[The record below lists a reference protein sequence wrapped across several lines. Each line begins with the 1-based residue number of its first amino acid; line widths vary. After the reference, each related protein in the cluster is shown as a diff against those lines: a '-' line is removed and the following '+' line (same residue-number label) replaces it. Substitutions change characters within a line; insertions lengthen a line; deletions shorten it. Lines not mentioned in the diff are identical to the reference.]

1 MPASVATTI
10 RPEMGE
16 PSSPEDGTNLN
27 SSLQIDM
34 KLHMGDAVGNMSIS
48 PDNRDVVLASRKGL
62 LIIDLEAP
70 FNVPRFLPQGGTW
83 DVADVQWNPHPSH
96 NEYIVST
103 SSEKLLIWNL
113 LLGGRTSIEHV
124 LRSHFRAITDINW
137 HTIEPDIV
145 ISTGIDSWQWAWDLR
160 VVQKPIMGLC
170 AFGPGGTQVKW
181 NRVDGNILASSHSNE
196 ILIWDR
202 RKGSLPIQRI
212 KAHNAKIYGIDWAH
226 DRRNELVTCSLD
238 KTIKIWNTQ
247 TATPNIEIKTSYP
260 VWRARDLPFGQGVLS
275 LPQRGET
282 ALEMYAHE
290 DPTLPI
296 EKFEGHAD
304 VVKEFVW
311 RRGGVDNAEFQLITW
326 SKDKTLQFWPV
337 DMETIQKA
345 GMTPTRTITTAPNR
359 RDSKISFSNPPIGN
373 DLPPTLS
380 APIGFRGILA
390 EVRAPQPHLPVRFSP
405 REPIGRRKT
414 TEIAREEKPQW
425 HQQHRSRPMMVPQMA
440 TSVKDGGNLGTM
452 TRGPFAGGRSTQITQ
467 HQWIMMSNVKV
478 GAPHDGSSG
487 RTSGSGGDSGNV
499 SRTGSMSVSRRPSLR
514 GYPTSYAYSRER
526 ERSGSRDAMD
536 EYSDPTLSLQEEIT
550 ALVNKLNSPKLKLEK
565 ADFSSKKRTCTF
577 GLQGPWGESTSVFL
591 RITFTFPR
599 EYPQANFPDGIPT
612 VDLERSPLISIKQRA
627 FILRR
632 VRDIREKQRPCLEK
646 CLRFLLFGDQQE
658 DNGHHAAIDSEG
670 SSEDE
675 MPAARRGDPAAATL
689 RSDKN
694 LAEPRTSQGVFGVNG
709 QLVCFF
715 RAPPRIVRNPLREI
729 SVSPSVNSRAADG
742 ARLFQSPALLSD
754 AVKRLSSAA
763 MDRESLSMERKR
775 GDDTSIPNNVL
786 RIMDNL
792 FTFSHSP
799 YPHPAP
805 PLGKPRRVS
814 ENSRPVEDD
823 YALLPTRRRSVYI
836 KQAEGVPGIP
846 DSEAAARYVLSGR
859 DFADIC
865 KTNVA
870 VARLLGRSD
879 HERVFGML
887 YVLAGRKADQ
897 SVNMARGGVDPL
909 LAALATKL
917 YEELLAEKDIQ
928 LLVFVSVLLLQSF
941 PKESERVRVGAHS
954 TSVSPRPGVLVTQRK
969 ISMEYFDPRRR
980 GARQGSPF
988 SASVSNP
995 STPTFTPGGHTIPLN
1010 SPSSKGSW
1018 SSMFNANNMRQLVSV
1033 VRNPASTTPE
1043 GGKGLSF
1050 GGKRGVIK
1058 RDGTRPSSNSPVT
1071 KLSWEAQDTLSGM
1084 APLGSNRRR
1093 TFSQVVLSGQ
1103 SNVPE
1108 KGHIFFHPA
1117 TEMQSHAPFLSSQ
1130 LRSQLLCHILIY
1142 GEMLLAWQLPE
1153 KRGELLKL
1161 VEDDIRGLPLDNVV
1175 SDETLYSGQIGYLRP
1190 CQSCGTPSEPGTM
1203 LCPHCFTRLAARCSI
1218 CRLTIKG
1225 LYHVCPTCLHVSHL
1239 KCWRVREDAMCATG
1253 CGCVCAL
1260 PAYEPLTSGMVVLS
1274 PIMPIPTS

>member
-1 MPASVATTI
+1 MV
-10 RPEMGE
+10 E
-16 PSSPEDGTNLN
+16 PSSPEDGTNLK

-113 LLGGRTSIEHV
+113 LVGGRTSIEHV

-160 VVQKPIMGLC
+160 AVQKPIMGLC

-181 NRVDGNILASSHSNE
+181 NRVDGNILASSHSNQ

-238 KTIKIWNTQ
+238 KTIKIWDTQ
-247 TATPNIEIKTSYP
+247 TATPNIEIHTSYP

-282 ALEMYAHE
+282 ALEMYVHE

-296 EKFEGHAD
+296 EKFEGNAD

-326 SKDKTLQFWPV
+326 AKDKTLQFWPV
-337 DMETIQKA
+337 DVETIQKA
-345 GMTPTRTITTAPNR
+345 GMTPTRTITTAPSR
-359 RDSKISFSNPPIGN
+359 RDTKVSFSNPPIGN

-390 EVRAPQPHLPVRFSP
+390 EVRAPQPHHPVRFSP
-405 REPIGRRKT
+405 RESTGRRKA
-414 TEIAREEKPQW
+414 TEVAREEKSQW
-425 HQQHRSRPMMVPQMA
+425 HQQQRSRPMMVPQMA

-487 RTSGSGGDSGNV
+487 RTSGSGGDSGNP

-536 EYSDPTLSLQEEIT
+536 EYSDPTLTLQEEIT
-550 ALVNKLNSPKLKLEK
+550 AVVNKLNLPKLKLEK

-599 EYPQANFPDGIPT
+599 EYPQASFPDGIPT
-612 VDLERSPLISIKQRA
+612 VDLERSPLISIRQRA

-632 VRDIREKQRPCLEK
+632 VREIREKQRPCLEK

-658 DNGHHAAIDSEG
+658 DNGHRAAIDSEE

-675 MPAARRGDPAAATL
+675 MPPAGRGDPASTAL
-689 RSDKN
+689 RSHKN

-715 RAPPRIVRNPLREI
+715 RAPPRIVRNSLREI

-763 MDRESLSMERKR
+763 MDRESQSVERKR
-775 GDDTSIPNNVL
+775 GEDTSIPNNVL

-799 YPHPAP
+799 YPHAAP
-805 PLGKPRRVS
+805 PLGKSRRVS

-823 YALLPTRRRSVYI
+823 YALLPTRRQSVFI
-836 KQAEGVPGIP
+836 KQAEGVLGIP
-846 DSEAAARYVLSGR
+846 DTEAAARYVLSGR
-859 DFADIC
+859 DFADVC

-887 YVLAGRKADQ
+887 HVLASKKTDQ
-897 SVNMARGGVDPL
+897 SVIMAHGGVDPL
-909 LAALATKL
+909 LAALGKKL

-941 PKESERVRVGAHS
+941 PKDAERLRMGRQS
-954 TSVSPRPGVLVTQRK
+954 KSISPPPGVLAAQRK
-969 ISMEYFDPRRR
+969 ISIEYFDPRRR

-988 SASVSNP
+988 SPSASNP
-995 STPTFTPGGHTIPLN
+995 STPTFTPGGHVIPLD

-1018 SSMFNANNMRQLVSV
+1018 SSLFINPSSMKQFVSG

-1043 GGKGLSF
+1043 GGKGLPF
-1050 GGKRGVIK
+1050 GHIRAAVK
-1058 RDGTRPSSNSPVT
+1058 RDNTRPSSNSPVA
-1071 KLSWEAQDTLSGM
+1071 KLSWDAQDTLGGV
-1084 APLGSNRRR
+1084 APLGSNRRP
-1093 TFSQVVLSGQ
+1093 TFSQVLAGRSDLS
-1103 SNVPE
+1103 E
-1108 KGHIFFHPA
+1108 KRHVSFHPSM
-1117 TEMQSHAPFLSSQ
+1117 EEQNPQPFLSSQ
-1130 LRSQLLCHILIY
+1130 LRSQLLCHVLAY

-1161 VEDDIRGLPLDNVV
+1161 VEDDIQGLVLDVVV
-1175 SDETLYSGQIGYLRP
+1175 SDETLYSGQIDYLWP
-1190 CQSCGTPSEPGTM
+1190 CRKCGTPSEPGIM
-1203 LCPHCFTRLAARCSI
+1203 LCPDCFNRLTARCSI

-1225 LYHVCPTCLHVSHL
+1225 LYHVCSTCLHVSHL
-1239 KCWRVREDAMCATG
+1239 KCWRVREDAVCATG

-1260 PAYEPLTSGMVVLS
+1260 PAYEPLTNGMVVLS
-1274 PIMPIPTS
+1274 PIMPLPTS